1 MGRPPA
7 GSAQTATPERLLDAA
22 EQAFAQHGLRGAR
35 LEDIAAAAGIRRPSL
50 LYHYPSKHDLYG
62 AVVRRTFERLG
73 AALLQAMVGPPDFA
87 ARFDAVV
94 ACYADFL
101 AEHPAQARIL
111 VWELLDG
118 QGPGREILL
127 DQVVPLLDLVERFV
141 RIEGRGDVRRGLPVR
156 AAIVQV
162 ASDIVLRSAAAEFK
176 SALWGDADHTREL
189 ARALFFPQQ
198 PGGT

>member
-1 MGRPPA
+1 MGRPPG

-22 EQAFAQHGLRGAR
+22 EQEFARHGLRAAR

-50 LYHYPSKHDLYG
+50 LYHYPSKQELYG

-73 AALLQAMVGPPDFA
+73 AALMLAMAGPPDFRS
-87 ARFDAVV
+87 RFDAVL
-94 ACYADFL
+94 ASYAGFL
-101 AEHPAQARIL
+101 AEHPALARVV

-127 DQVVPLLDLVERFV
+127 EQVVPLLDLVERFV
-141 RIEGRGDVRRGLPVR
+141 RIEGRADVRPGLPVR
-156 AAIVQV
+156 AAILKV
-162 ASDIVLRSAAAEFK
+162 ASDILLRSAAGEFK

-189 ARALFFPQQ
+189 ARALFFSN